1 MSGALSVFRSS
12 LSLFRRRSLKDLF
25 FKLSAVAAPLR
36 RSCSP
41 LCTFHSAIILVAL
54 LAVACGTQP
63 AGNLYIVDRENN
75 RIRKVDA
82 AGMIT
87 TVAGNGTYG
96 YNGDGGAA
104 AAAQLGSPAGMA
116 LDGAGNLYIADRSN
130 YRIRKVDSA
139 GDITTV
145 AGNGIRGYN
154 GDGGAAVAAQLDS
167 PAGVALD
174 DAGNLYIA
182 DGDNNRIRKVDAA
195 GVITTV
201 AGNGTRGYNG
211 DGGAATAAQLDFPS
225 GVALDGSGNLYI
237 ADYWNNRIRKVDA
250 AGMITTV
257 AGNGTRGYNGDG
269 GAAVAAQLNLPT
281 VVAPDGSGN
290 LYIADRSN
298 NRIRKVDSAG
308 VITTVAGNGTRGY
321 NGDDGAAVAAQL
333 NSPNGVA
340 PDGAGNLYIADSGND
355 RIRKVDSAGVITTV
369 AGNGTYGY
377 NGDGGAAVAA
387 QLSDPAGMAPDGAG
401 NLLHRR

>member
-1 MSGALSVFRSS
+1 M
-12 LSLFRRRSLKDLF
+12 
-25 FKLSAVAAPLR
+25 
-36 RSCSP
+36 
-41 LCTFHSAIILVAL
+41 
-54 LAVACGTQP
+54 ACGTQP

-104 AAAQLGSPAGMA
+104 AAAQLGYPAGMA

-167 PAGVALD
+167 PAGVAPD
-174 DAGNLYIA
+174 GAGNLYIA

-211 DGGAATAAQLDFPS
+211 DGGAAVAAQLDFPS
-225 GVALDGSGNLYI
+225 GVALDGAGNLYI
-237 ADYWNNRIRKVDA
+237 ADYWNSRIRKVDA

-298 NRIRKVDSAG
+298 HRIRKVDSAG

-321 NGDDGAAVAAQL
+321 NGDGGAAVAAQL

-355 RIRKVDSAGVITTV
+355 RIRKVDSAGMITTV

-387 QLSDPAGMAPDGAG
+387 QLSDPAGMAPAGAG